1 MPRHGSLFQAVG
13 AAMLLALA
21 APAAAAAHSTRYV
34 TPTAT
39 ATSGACSAA
48 LPCKVGYAINEASE
62 GDEVVVASGV
72 YSVKVE
78 LEAKDL
84 DVHGVAGQAPPLL
97 IGDASV
103 GDTLLTVDGGT
114 LRHLSL
120 RGTATDQDT
129 LELKDGLAEDLEIVS
144 AAGDGAKVQT
154 SDATTILRDSVVVTE
169 ATGSGPAALKLREG
183 GGGGGALAVR
193 NVTAIAPGANAI
205 RCEVAAPQQA
215 TLANLIARGGEAD
228 VDATNGGS
236 GCSATYSNLRPERSP
251 ALWLGTGIL
260 SDEPLYA
267 DPAAGD
273 YRPQP
278 DSPTVDAGIADAQT
292 SAVDPDG
299 RARTV
304 PDVGAF
310 ECCGEDPWP
319 GPTAMVPPSGARER
333 PGSGD
338 AADPRDPGARA
349 RPDGHRRARTGQGAR
364 PPARHQALPQA
375 QRRDAAAERHR
386 GRRPPRPH
394 QPHHRP
400 RRGGAVPDRP
410 LLGLALRDPA
420 GQRRAGHDVADA
432 ARRRLRPLSGP
443 RERRAARDRQR
454 RRAREPDDAAR
465 RAQPVGARSR
475 RALPHLRQQQRR
487 HGPRHRLGHARPLRR
502 HGHARARGRRR
513 GQGPAH
519 GQDRRRARRPRIP
532 REAMRSGPA
541 FHGCGCC

>member
-13 AAMLLALA
+13 AAMLIALA
-21 APAAAAAHSTRYV
+21 APTAAAAHSTRYV

-78 LEAKDL
+78 LEAEDL
-84 DVHGVAGQAPPLL
+84 DVHGVAGQAAPLL

-103 GDTLLTVDGGT
+103 EDTLLTVDGGT

-120 RGTATDQDT
+120 RGTAPDQDT

-154 SDATTILRDSVVVTE
+154 SDATTILRDSVVMTE

-183 GGGGGALAVR
+183 GGGSALALR
-193 NVTAIAPGANAI
+193 NVTAIAPGANAV

-228 VDATNGGS
+228 VDASIGGS
-236 GCSATYSNLRPERSP
+236 GCRATYSNLRPDRSP
-251 ALWLGTGIL
+251 AMSLGTGIL
-260 SDEPLYA
+260 SDEPLYV

-278 DSPTVDAGIADAQT
+278 GSPTVDAGIADART

-304 PDVGAF
+304 PDVGAY
-310 ECCGEDPWP
+310 ECCGDDPWP
-319 GPTAMVPPSGARER
+319 GPTAIAPPPAPASDPAPVTPPVHGIPAPVLGQTVIVAPGRGKVLVRRPGTKRFRKLGDATLLPSGTVVDARRGRISLTTALDEAGEFQTGRFWGSRFQIRQGHSAQGMTSLTLRGGDFGRCPARASGAPLAIASGVARENPTTR
-333 PGSGD
+333 RVVRSLW
-338 AADPRDPGARA
+338 ARDHGGRFRTYCNNSVATARGTAWVTRDRCDGTVTRVRAGAVAVKDR
-349 RPDGHRRARTGQGAR
+349 RTGKT
-364 PPARHQALPQA
+364 
-375 QRRDAAAERHR
+375 
-386 GRRPPRPH
+386 
-394 QPHHRP
+394 
-400 RRGGAVPDRP
+400 VVV
-410 LLGLALRDPA
+410 
-420 GQRRAGHDVADA
+420 RAG
-432 ARRRLRPLSGP
+432 
-443 RERRAARDRQR
+443 RAYLAKR
-454 RRAREPDDAAR
+454 
-465 RAQPVGARSR
+465 
-475 RALPHLRQQQRR
+475 
-487 HGPRHRLGHARPLRR
+487 
-502 HGHARARGRRR
+502 
-513 GQGPAH
+513 
-519 GQDRRRARRPRIP
+519 
-532 REAMRSGPA
+532 
-541 FHGCGCC
+541 